1 MYSAQSEGKEGRRYR
16 WMGHIDELKRL
27 FENRIVMSEN
37 KFFGRTCM
45 GRIENGLMGKI
56 EFHNPS
62 GREFFPS

>member
-1 MYSAQSEGKEGRRYR
+1 
-16 WMGHIDELKRL
+16 MGHIDELKRL